1 MGLSTFSI
9 KPTRR
14 GRRDSSGNF
23 LISEGKRIKLKVCRD
38 DTSEAVRIK
47 FGINNASAE
56 HGKNKDFIVRTG
68 RSRSSRSRSILKFK
82 EGQECKNIIIK
93 ANIDRRI
100 ESDEQLSLFIRKKP
114 SYKVSSKYGSITARI
129 IDDGMYG
136 GGSSSGGEPESE
148 SNSESEQ
155 TDHNSKFYVKQP
167 FNVYEGEEASFTILR
182 TKTRREESVNF
193 TLSGGNEDDFRYL
206 DPAVSGTDYVP
217 VVYMKDEYGEK
228 QTIGNSVSFAKGE
241 SQKTVYVKTQDDPD
255 DCSFH
260 ALFLSLNDGS
270 SSKHLEIKDTTEA
283 KNTFSISAPET
294 VKEGDTVELVITRS
308 DKCDKNGYREV
319 VLNVESGTADSSDY
333 NLRSDSYRTT
343 VVFQPGQK
351 TKTIEVPTLE
361 DCIDEGDEYFY
372 YSIEGASQQDQTP
385 RDDQDIPRQYK
396 TTIEENSSANSDCPP
411 TPITCTQE
419 WDDYQK
425 TYVDRC
431 SGEFRDSFK
440 ISDSVS
446 MTEPRQEKTTN
457 NQRIDHYTVSDV
469 SNTTGTWK
477 EYLPKLTTRA
487 GAGEL
492 VTMYVGFSDINDVL
506 WKYTFFDDAY
516 VESRRRCLNKNKSD
530 SDPLISFQETKDMI
544 EEEYSGI
551 RTFINGERTSINNG
565 DYDGTFIINGRFPR
579 RISVKTGY
587 TIKAL
592 PASEDYWHSG
602 TNDYECTEGVYQ
614 SVQNYSFELVPV

>member
-1 MGLSTFSI
+1 
-9 KPTRR
+9 
-14 GRRDSSGNF
+14 
-23 LISEGKRIKLKVCRD
+23 
-38 DTSEAVRIK
+38 
-47 FGINNASAE
+47 
-56 HGKNKDFIVRTG
+56 
-68 RSRSSRSRSILKFK
+68 
-82 EGQECKNIIIK
+82 
-93 ANIDRRI
+93 
-100 ESDEQLSLFIRKKP
+100 
-114 SYKVSSKYGSITARI
+114 
-129 IDDGMYG
+129 MYG
-136 GGSSSGGEPESE
+136 GGGSGSGEESESE
-148 SNSESEQ
+148 SNTESEQ
-155 TDHNSKFYVKQP
+155 TDNDSRFYVKQP

-182 TKTRREESVNF
+182 TKTRRDESVDF
-193 TLSGGNEDDFRYL
+193 LISGGEEDDFRYL
-206 DPAVSGTDYVP
+206 DPAEPRTDYAP
-217 VVYMKDEYGEK
+217 GVYMKDEYGDK
-228 QTIGNSVSFAKGE
+228 QSISNSVTFAKGE
-241 SQKTVYVKTQDDPD
+241 SQKTIYVKTQEDPD

-260 ALFLSLNDGS
+260 ALFLSLDDGS

-294 VKEGDTVELVITRS
+294 VKEGDTVELIITRT

-333 NLRSDSYRTT
+333 NLSSDSYRTK
-343 VVFQPGQK
+343 VVFQPGQE
-351 TKTIEVPTLE
+351 TRIIDVPTIE

-385 RDDQDIPRQYK
+385 RDDQNVHTQYK

-440 ISDSVS
+440 ISGTVS
-446 MTEPRQEKTTN
+446 RTEPRQEKTTN

-469 SNTTGTWK
+469 SHTADTWK
-477 EYLPKLTTRA
+477 EYLPKLTTSA

-492 VTMYVGFSDINDVL
+492 VTMYVEFSDINDVL

-516 VESRRRCLNKNKSD
+516 VESRRRCLNKNKLA

-544 EEEYSGI
+544 EQEYSG
-551 RTFINGERTSINNG
+551 TPTLINGERTSLESG
-565 DYDGTFIINGRFPR
+565 KYDGTFNINGKFPR
-579 RISVKTGY
+579 RISVKTGH

-614 SVQNYSFELVPV
+614 SVRNYTFELVTV

>member
-1 MGLSTFSI
+1 MGLPTFTI
-9 KPTRR
+9 NPNRKTLK
-14 GRRDSSGNF
+14 DASGNY
-23 LISEGKRIKLKVCRD
+23 LVSEGKEIRFKICRD
-38 DTSEAVRIK
+38 DTSQKIRIK
-47 FGINNASAE
+47 LGVNNATAKG
-56 HGKNKDFIVRTG
+56 GKSKDYLIKKT
-68 RSRSSRSRSILKFK
+68 SRSFLKFK
-82 EGQECKNIIIK
+82 KGKKCKKIVIK
-93 ANIDRRI
+93 ANKDSKIENDEYFTLSI
-100 ESDEQLSLFIRKKP
+100 ESKPKK
-114 SYKVSSKYGSITARI
+114 YNVSTIAGGITTRI

-136 GGSSSGGEPESE
+136 GGSGSGGESESE

-155 TDHNSKFYVKQP
+155 TDNNSKFYVKQP
-167 FNVYEGEEASFTILR
+167 FNVHEGEEASFTILR
-182 TKTRREESVNF
+182 TKARREETVNF
-193 TLSGGNEDDFRYL
+193 TLSGGSEDDFRYL
-206 DPAVSGTDYVP
+206 DPAISGTDYVP
-217 VVYMKDEYGEK
+217 VVYMKHEYGEN
-228 QTIGNSVSFAKGE
+228 QDIGNSVTFAKGE
-241 SQKTVYVKTQDDPD
+241 SQKTVYVKTQDNPD

-260 ALFLSLNDGS
+260 ALFLSLNDGL

-283 KNTFSISAPET
+283 KNTFSISAPQI
-294 VKEGDTVELVITRS
+294 VKEGDTVKLVITRT

-319 VLNVESGTADSSDY
+319 YLNVESGTADSSDY
-333 NLRSDSYRTT
+333 NLSSDSYRTT
-343 VVFQPGQK
+343 VVFQPGQT

-385 RDDQDIPRQYK
+385 RDDQDIPTQYK

-411 TPITCTQE
+411 TPISCTQE

-425 TYVDRC
+425 TYVDRY

-446 MTEPRQEKTTN
+446 MTEPRYEKTTN

-469 SNTTGTWK
+469 SHTADTWK
-477 EYLPKLTTRA
+477 EYLPKLTTHA

-530 SDPLISFQETKDMI
+530 SDPLISFQETKEII
-544 EEEYSGI
+544 EQEYSGI
-551 RTFINGERTSINNG
+551 RTFINGERSSIQNG
-565 DYDGTFIINGRFPR
+565 KYDGTFNINGRFPR

-614 SVQNYSFELVPV
+614 SFRNYSFELVPV